1 MKNNGNWFAK
11 NWKWVVPV
19 VVIFL
24 LALWFMAAYNNLVRS
39 EVAVDTAWGQV
50 QSVYQRRADLIP
62 NLVETVK
69 GVKNFEKETYLAVT
83 EARSKWQS
91 ATTPEQKVAAANQLE
106 STLSKLLVTVQNY
119 PQLKSNENFL
129 ALQDELAG
137 TENRINVERQRYNEA
152 VGAYNQKIRVFP
164 GTIVAKMLGFQ
175 PRAFFEANA
184 GAENAPAV
192 KF

>member
-1 MKNNGNWFAK
+1 MKNNSNWFTK
-11 NWKWVVPV
+11 NWKWAVPV
-19 VVIFL
+19 AVIFL
-24 LALWFMAAYNNLVRS
+24 LALWFMATYNNLVRS

-69 GVKNFEKETYLAVT
+69 GVKDFEKETYLAVT

-106 STLSKLLVTVQNY
+106 STLSKLLVTVENY

-164 GTIVAKMLGFQ
+164 GTLVAKMFGFE
-175 PRAFFEANA
+175 PKAFFEANA

>member
-1 MKNNGNWFAK
+1 MNKSWFAQH
-11 NWKWVVPV
+11 WKWIVPV
-19 VVIFL
+19 TVVVVL
-24 LALWFMAAYNNLVRS
+24 LLWFILTYNSLVRS
-39 EVAVDTAWGQV
+39 QVAVDTSWGQV

-91 ATTPEQKVAAANQLE
+91 AATPEQKVVAANQLE
-106 STLSKLLVTVQNY
+106 STLSKLLVTVENY
-119 PQLKSNENFL
+119 PELKSNQNFL

-152 VGAYNQKIRVFP
+152 VGAYNQKQMVFP
-164 GTIVAKMLGFQ
+164 GVIVARMFGFEK
-175 PRAFFEANA
+175 RAFFEAKS

>member
-106 STLSKLLVTVQNY
+106 STLSKLLVTVENY